1 MEEILIVGL
10 ILWAILSAASKSK
23 KKGGKKKGAQKASG
37 QAPARPVRPQATRPP
52 SPAAP
57 PAAEEGGI
65 PMDDPFGQMMM
76 EAIREARRQ
85 SEATPAEGA
94 RAVGGEGSRSMGGEG
109 SPAPRPPRPQEP
121 PPRPSPERPYPES
134 DSSGAAHTAVPG
146 LCLTFDGDEVL
157 KGVVYSEILRR
168 RPLRRYS

>member
-1 MEEILIVGL
+1 MIDDKQRRP
-10 ILWAILSAASKSK
+10 S
-23 KKGGKKKGAQKASG
+23 GAQSG
-37 QAPARPVRPQATRPP
+37 QFCLGGREYRLG
-52 SPAAP
+52 PAAERGAVTAW

-85 SEATPAEGA
+85 SEATAAEGA

>member
-1 MEEILIVGL
+1 MEEILIVGS

-85 SEATPAEGA
+85 SEATAAEGA
-94 RAVGGEGSRSMGGEG
+94 RAVGGEGSRSMAAKARPLPG
-109 SPAPRPPRPQEP
+109 PRGR
-121 PPRPSPERPYPES
+121 RS
-134 DSSGAAHTAVPG
+134 
-146 LCLTFDGDEVL
+146 
-157 KGVVYSEILRR
+157 R
-168 RPLRRYS
+168 RPGPVRSARIRNPIRPARRIPPFPGCA